1 MGPCFTDSVPVFCRD
16 LYRLTAVWLPS
27 CHAYGVGPRSVGRSP
42 VIMMTFSRLLLVVL
56 LSAAVP
62 LFAPAVQAAP
72 AESSLVASGP
82 EAAYR
87 VLAEVA
93 ALAVDLDPL
102 MVQALIEVES
112 AWRPDAVSVD
122 GAVGLMQILPITG
135 GDYLSAPDLADP
147 VTNLRIG
154 VTHLAGLVR
163 RFGVVRALGAWN
175 AGPGA
180 VVRSPVFSRYRETRR
195 FVARVLLE
203 WESLRRAAGVRL
215 DVPAGWTGG
224 VFRMPDLLP
233 SGGAW

>member
-1 MGPCFTDSVPVFCRD
+1 
-16 LYRLTAVWLPS
+16 
-27 CHAYGVGPRSVGRSP
+27 
-42 VIMMTFSRLLLVVL
+42 MMTFSRLLLVAL

-62 LFAPAVQAAP
+62 VSAPAVHASP
-72 AESSLVASGP
+72 AGSSLVASGP

-102 MVQALIEVES
+102 LVQALIEVES

-122 GAVGLMQILPITG
+122 GAVGLMQILPTTA
-135 GDYLSAPDLADP
+135 GDYAVAPDLRDP

-154 VTHLAGLVR
+154 VTHLVGLVR

-224 VFRMPDLLP
+224 VFRMPDLQP
-233 SGGAW
+233 AGGAW